1 MTVSPVPVP
10 VPASVP
16 APASPP
22 VSPSAPRPSRLGARL
37 PSFYCPLERDLVH
50 PRAKQVEVCAVE
62 WLDAFGVYPDPVERA
77 WGLATHSADFS
88 CRIIPDGS
96 VDALLLFTEWNYWAN
111 AVDDWQDSGSDE
123 VGTGAVVEHG
133 VRLLRTIEDP
143 GASVL
148 PDGPMTRALLDL
160 VRRTHALLT
169 PYELR
174 RFVEGTRDWLLGAA
188 WRAAQAEAGVMPGLN
203 DFVAMGPLANGTRF
217 SLTWSDVARGD
228 RLPAEVL
235 CSRALTALTDAAGFV
250 VSADND
256 LFSYDKDDHLEPREV
271 NLVNVLAHEENC
283 SPAEAVPLAVALRDR
298 VMVLFM
304 TLRERLEVGADAELR
319 RHLAALGHYV
329 AGSITWQS
337 RAPRYASPRNRHELP
352 LAEARF
358 AIRFADAPSRTGTE
372 PPDVPALASWWRHV
386 RD

>member
-1 MTVSPVPVP
+1 MT
-10 VPASVP
+10 AS
-16 APASPP
+16 
-22 VSPSAPRPSRLGARL
+22 PRPSLLGTRL

-50 PRAKQVEVCAVE
+50 PEAKQVEARAVE
-62 WLDAFGVYPDPVERA
+62 WLDAFGLYPDAVERA

-88 CRIIPDGS
+88 CRIIPDGK
-96 VDALLLFTEWNYWAN
+96 VEALLLFTEWNYWAN

-133 VRLLRTIEDP
+133 ARLLRTMEDP
-143 GASVL
+143 GVSLL
-148 PDGPMTRALLDL
+148 PEGPMTRALVDL
-160 VRRTHALLT
+160 VSRTHAMVT

-188 WRAAQAEAGVMPGLN
+188 WRAAQAETGTMPGLN

-217 SLTWSDVARGD
+217 SLTWSDVARAD
-228 RLPAEVL
+228 RLPADVR
-235 CSRALTALTDAAGFV
+235 CSPALTALTDAAGFV

-271 NLVNVLAHEENC
+271 NLVNVLAHQENC

-298 VMVLFM
+298 VMGLFIR
-304 TLRERLEVGADAELR
+304 LRAQLEDDADGAAGAAGELR

-329 AGSITWQS
+329 AGSIAWQS
-337 RAPRYASPRNRHELP
+337 RAPRYASPRNRYELP

-358 AIRFADAPSRTGTE
+358 AVRFADTPGVAGID
-372 PPDVPALASWWRHV
+372 PPDLPALASWWQQV
-386 RD
+386 RG

>member
-1 MTVSPVPVP
+1 M
-10 VPASVP
+10 
-16 APASPP
+16 PASP
-22 VSPSAPRPSRLGARL
+22 RPSLLGTHL

-50 PRAKQVEVCAVE
+50 PEAKQVEVRAIA
-62 WLDAFGVYPDPVERA
+62 WLDDFGIYPDPVERA
-77 WGLATHSADFS
+77 WGLATHSTDFS
-88 CRIIPDGS
+88 CRIIPGGN
-96 VDALLLFTEWNYWAN
+96 VEAVLLFTEWNYWAN

-133 VRLLRTIEDP
+133 ARLLRTIEDP

-160 VRRTHALLT
+160 VRRTHAMLT
-169 PYELR
+169 PYQLR

-188 WRAAQAEAGVMPGLN
+188 WRAAQAEAGTMPTLN

-235 CSRALTALTDAAGFV
+235 CSPALTALTDAAGFV

-271 NLVNVLAHEENC
+271 NLVNVLAQQENC
-283 SPAEAVPLAVALRDR
+283 SPAAAVPLAVALRDR
-298 VMVLFM
+298 VLVLFM
-304 TLRERLEVGADAELR
+304 TLRAQLEGGPDSPDGPDGPAGADGELR

-329 AGSITWQS
+329 AGSIAWQT
-337 RAPRYASPRNRHELP
+337 RAPRYASPRNRYELP

-358 AIRFADAPSRTGTE
+358 AVRYADAPSVDGTG
-372 PPDVPALASWWRHV
+372 PPPGLPALASWWQRL
-386 RD
+386 RE

>member
-1 MTVSPVPVP
+1 MT
-10 VPASVP
+10 AS
-16 APASPP
+16 
-22 VSPSAPRPSRLGARL
+22 SAPPPRRSLLGTRL
-37 PSFYCPLERDLVH
+37 PSFYCPLERDLLH
-50 PRAKQVEVCAVE
+50 PEAKQVEARAVE
-62 WLDAFGVYPDPVERA
+62 WLDAFGLYPDPVERA

-88 CRIIPDGS
+88 CRIIPEGN
-96 VDALLLFTEWNYWAN
+96 VEALLLFTEWNYWAN

-133 VRLLRTIEDP
+133 ARLLRTIEDP

-148 PDGPMTRALLDL
+148 PEGPMTRALLDL
-160 VRRTHALLT
+160 VGRTHALLT

-174 RFVEGTRDWLLGAA
+174 RFIEGTRDWLLGAA
-188 WRAAQAEAGVMPGLN
+188 WRAAQAEAGTMPGLN

-228 RLPAEVL
+228 RLPADVL
-235 CSRALTALTDAAGFV
+235 CSPALTALTDAAGFV

-271 NLVNVLAHEENC
+271 NLVNVLAHQENC

-298 VMVLFM
+298 VMVLF
-304 TLRERLEVGADAELR
+304 TRLRAQLEDDADAADGTHGELR

-329 AGSITWQS
+329 AGSIAWQS
-337 RAPRYASPRNRHELP
+337 SAPRYASPRNRHELP

-358 AIRFADAPSRTGTE
+358 TLRYADAPSVDGTE
-372 PPDVPALASWWRHV
+372 PPGLPALASWWRRV

>member
-1 MTVSPVPVP
+1 MTAHPR
-10 VPASVP
+10 P
-16 APASPP
+16 APPA
-22 VSPSAPRPSRLGARL
+22 VRPSLLGPRL
-37 PSFYCPLERDLVH
+37 PAFYCPLERDLVH
-50 PRAKQVEVCAVE
+50 PGAKRVEARAVE
-62 WLDAFGVYPDPVERA
+62 WLDAFGLYPDPVERA

-88 CRIIPDGS
+88 CRIVPAGS
-96 VDALLLFTEWNYWAN
+96 EEAVLLFTEWNHWAN

-143 GASVL
+143 GVSLL
-148 PDGPMTRALLDL
+148 PAGPMTRALVDL
-160 VRRTHALLT
+160 VRRTHAVLT
-169 PYELR
+169 PSELR
-174 RFVEGTRDWLLGAA
+174 RFTEGTRDWLLGAA
-188 WRAAQAEAGVMPGLN
+188 WRAAQAETGAMPTLN

-217 SLTWSDVARGD
+217 SLTWSDAARGD
-228 RLPAEVL
+228 RLPADL
-235 CSRALTALTDAAGFV
+235 LRSSALTALTDAAGFV

-271 NLVNVLAHEENC
+271 NLVNVLAHQEGC

-298 VMVLFM
+298 VMVLF
-304 TLRERLEVGADAELR
+304 TSLRARLEQGADEELR

-329 AGSITWQS
+329 AGCIAWQS
-337 RAPRYASPRNRHELP
+337 RAPRYASPRNRYELP

-358 AIRFADAPSRTGTE
+358 DIRYADGPSDTRTG
-372 PPDVPALASWWRHV
+372 PPDLPALASWWRQL

>member
-1 MTVSPVPVP
+1 M
-10 VPASVP
+10 
-16 APASPP
+16 
-22 VSPSAPRPSRLGARL
+22 

-50 PRAKQVEVCAVE
+50 PEAKQVEARAVE
-62 WLDAFGVYPDPVERA
+62 WLDAFGLYPDPVERA

-88 CRIIPDGS
+88 CRIIPDGD

-143 GASVL
+143 GAGVL
-148 PDGPMTRALLDL
+148 PDGPMTRALVDL
-160 VRRTHALLT
+160 VRRTQAMLT
-169 PYELR
+169 PHELR

-188 WRAAQAEAGVMPGLN
+188 WRAAQAEAGIMPGLN

-217 SLTWSDVARGD
+217 SLTWSDVARAD
-228 RLPAEVL
+228 RLPPDVL
-235 CSRALTALTDAAGFV
+235 HSPTLTALTDAAGFI

-271 NLVNVLAHEENC
+271 NLINVLAHHENC

-298 VMVLFM
+298 VMVLF
-304 TLRERLEVGADAELR
+304 TRLRAQVEDGADEELR
-319 RHLAALGHYV
+319 RHLAALCHYV
-329 AGSITWQS
+329 AGSIAWQT
-337 RAPRYASPRNRHELP
+337 RAPRYASPRNRYELP

-358 AIRFADAPSRTGTE
+358 EVRFADAPSVAGIE
-372 PPDVPALASWWRHV
+372 PPEIPALASWWQRV
-386 RD
+386 RG

>member
-1 MTVSPVPVP
+1 MTASTAPSP
-10 VPASVP
+10 AT
-16 APASPP
+16 PP
-22 VSPSAPRPSRLGARL
+22 SPRPSRLGPRL
-37 PSFYCPLERDLVH
+37 PAFYCPLERDLVH
-50 PRAKQVEVCAVE
+50 PEAKQVEARAVE

-88 CRIIPDGS
+88 CRIIPDGD
-96 VDALLLFTEWNYWAN
+96 VEALLLFTEWNYWAN

-133 VRLLRTIEDP
+133 VRLLRTLEDP

-160 VRRTHALLT
+160 VGRTHAMLT

-188 WRAAQAEAGVMPGLN
+188 WRAARAEAGTMPGLN
-203 DFVAMGPLANGTRF
+203 DFVSMGPLANGTRF

-235 CSRALTALTDAAGFV
+235 CSPALTALTDAAGFV

-271 NLVNVLAHEENC
+271 NLVNVLAHQENC
-283 SPAEAVPLAVALRDR
+283 SPAAAVPLAVALRDR
-298 VMVLFM
+298 VMVLF
-304 TLRERLEVGADAELR
+304 TRLRAQLENGPDRPDGPNGELR

-329 AGSITWQS
+329 AGCIAWQS

-352 LAEARF
+352 LVEAGF
-358 AIRFADAPSRTGTE
+358 EVRFADAPGYAGIG
-372 PPDVPALASWWRHV
+372 PPEVPALASWWRQV

>member
-1 MTVSPVPVP
+1 MTVS
-10 VPASVP
+10 S
-16 APASPP
+16 
-22 VSPSAPRPSRLGARL
+22 SPSPAPRPSRLGARL
-37 PSFYCPLERDLVH
+37 PSFYCPLERDLLH
-50 PRAKQVEVCAVE
+50 PEAKQVEARAVA
-62 WLDAFGVYPDPVERA
+62 WLDAFGLYPDPVERA

-88 CRIIPDGS
+88 CRIIPAGN
-96 VDALLLFTEWNYWAN
+96 VEALLLFTEWNYWAN

-123 VGTGAVVEHG
+123 VGTSAVVEHG
-133 VRLLRTIEDP
+133 ARLLRTIEDP

-148 PDGPMTRALLDL
+148 PEGTMTRALLDL
-160 VRRTHALLT
+160 VHRTHDLLT

-188 WRAAQAEAGVMPGLN
+188 WRAAQAEAGTMPGLN

-228 RLPAEVL
+228 RLPADVL
-235 CSRALTALTDAAGFV
+235 CSPALTALTDAAGFV

-271 NLVNVLAHEENC
+271 NLVNVLAHQENC

-298 VMVLFM
+298 VMVLF
-304 TLRERLEVGADAELR
+304 TRLRAQLEDDADAAGSADGADGPDGELR

-329 AGSITWQS
+329 AGSIAWQS

-358 AIRFADAPSRTGTE
+358 TLRYADAPSVGGTE
-372 PPDVPALASWWRHV
+372 PPEVPALASWWRRV

>member
-1 MTVSPVPVP
+1 ME
-10 VPASVP
+10 
-16 APASPP
+16 
-22 VSPSAPRPSRLGARL
+22 AR
-37 PSFYCPLERDLVH
+37 
-50 PRAKQVEVCAVE
+50 AVE

-88 CRIIPDGS
+88 CRIIPDGD
-96 VDALLLFTEWNYWAN
+96 VEALLLFTEWNYWAN

-133 VRLLRTIEDP
+133 VRLLRTLEDP

-160 VRRTHALLT
+160 VGRTHAMLT

-188 WRAAQAEAGVMPGLN
+188 WRAARAEAGTMPGLN
-203 DFVAMGPLANGTRF
+203 DFVSMGPLANGTRF

-235 CSRALTALTDAAGFV
+235 CSPALTALTDAAGFV

-271 NLVNVLAHEENC
+271 NLVNVLAHQENC
-283 SPAEAVPLAVALRDR
+283 SPAAAVPLAVALRDR
-298 VMVLFM
+298 VMVLF
-304 TLRERLEVGADAELR
+304 TRLRAQLENGPDRPDGPNGELR

-329 AGSITWQS
+329 AGCIAWQS

-352 LAEARF
+352 LVEAGF
-358 AIRFADAPSRTGTE
+358 EVRFADAPGYAGIG
-372 PPDVPALASWWRHV
+372 PPEVPALASWWRQV

>member
-1 MTVSPVPVP
+1 MTVS
-10 VPASVP
+10 S
-16 APASPP
+16 
-22 VSPSAPRPSRLGARL
+22 SPSPAPRPSRLGARL
-37 PSFYCPLERDLVH
+37 PSFYCPLERDLLH
-50 PRAKQVEVCAVE
+50 PEAKQVEARAVA
-62 WLDAFGVYPDPVERA
+62 WLDAFGLYPDPVERA

-88 CRIIPDGS
+88 CRIIPDGN
-96 VDALLLFTEWNYWAN
+96 VEALLLFTEWNYWAN

-123 VGTGAVVEHG
+123 VGTRAVVEHG
-133 VRLLRTIEDP
+133 ARLLRTIEDP

-148 PDGPMTRALLDL
+148 PEGTMTRALLDL
-160 VRRTHALLT
+160 VHRTHDLLT

-188 WRAAQAEAGVMPGLN
+188 WRAAQAEAGTMPGLN

-228 RLPAEVL
+228 RLPADVL
-235 CSRALTALTDAAGFV
+235 CSPALTALTDAAGFV

-271 NLVNVLAHEENC
+271 NLVNVLAHQENC

-298 VMVLFM
+298 VMVLF
-304 TLRERLEVGADAELR
+304 TRLRAQLEDDAGAADGTDGELR

-329 AGSITWQS
+329 AGSIAWQS

-352 LAEARF
+352 LAEARV
-358 AIRFADAPSRTGTE
+358 ALRYADAPSVGGTE
-372 PPDVPALASWWRHV
+372 PPEVPALASWWRRV

>member
-1 MTVSPVPVP
+1 MTS
-10 VPASVP
+10 
-16 APASPP
+16 
-22 VSPSAPRPSRLGARL
+22 PRPSRLGPRL

-50 PRAKQVEVCAVE
+50 PEAKQVEAWAVE
-62 WLDAFGVYPDPVERA
+62 WLDAFGLYPDPVERA

-88 CRIIPDGS
+88 CRIIPDGD
-96 VDALLLFTEWNYWAN
+96 VEALLLFTEWNYWAN

-133 VRLLRTIEDP
+133 ARLLRTIEDP
-143 GASVL
+143 GVSVL

-160 VRRTHALLT
+160 VGRTHAMLT

-188 WRAAQAEAGVMPGLN
+188 WRAAQAEAGTMPGLN

-228 RLPAEVL
+228 RLPADVL
-235 CSRALTALTDAAGFV
+235 CSPALTALTDAAGFV

-271 NLVNVLAHEENC
+271 NLVNVLAQQENC

-298 VMVLFM
+298 VMVLFVR
-304 TLRERLEVGADAELR
+304 LRAQLDEDADGELR
-319 RHLAALGHYV
+319 RHLAALGHYM

-337 RAPRYASPRNRHELP
+337 RAPRYASPRNRYELP
-352 LAEARF
+352 LEEAGF
-358 AIRFADAPSRTGTE
+358 AVRFADDPCVTGFE
-372 PPDVPALASWWRHV
+372 PPDLPALASWWRRV
-386 RD
+386 RG

>member
-1 MTVSPVPVP
+1 MT
-10 VPASVP
+10 
-16 APASPP
+16 ASPARAQAA
-22 VSPSAPRPSRLGARL
+22 SAPEPRSSRLGTRL

-50 PRAKQVEVCAVE
+50 PEAKRVEDLAVE

-77 WGLATHSADFS
+77 WGLATRSADFS
-88 CRIIPDGS
+88 CRIIPDGD
-96 VDALLLFTEWNYWAN
+96 VDALLLFTQWNYWAN

-143 GASVL
+143 GAAVL

-160 VRRTHALLT
+160 VRRTHAMLT

-188 WRAAQAEAGVMPGLN
+188 WRAARAETGIMPGLN

-235 CSRALTALTDAAGFV
+235 CSRVLTALTDAAGFV

-271 NLVNVLAHEENC
+271 NLVNVLAHQENC

-298 VMVLFM
+298 VLVLFM
-304 TLRERLEVGADAELR
+304 TLRARAEAGANAELR

-329 AGSITWQS
+329 AGSIAWQS
-337 RAPRYASPRNRHELP
+337 RSPRYASPRNRHELP
-352 LAEARF
+352 LPDARF
-358 AIRFADAPSRTGTE
+358 AIRFAEAPSFAGTE
-372 PPDVPALASWWRHV
+372 PPDVPALASWWQRV
-386 RD
+386 SD

>member
-1 MTVSPVPVP
+1 MTG
-10 VPASVP
+10 
-16 APASPP
+16 
-22 VSPSAPRPSRLGARL
+22 APRPRPSLLGRRL
-37 PSFYCPLERDLVH
+37 PPFYCPLERDLVH
-50 PRAKQVEVCAVE
+50 PEAKRVADRAVE

-88 CRIIPDGS
+88 CRIIPGGN
-96 VDALLLFTEWNYWAN
+96 VEALVLFSEWNYWAN
-111 AVDDWQDSGSDE
+111 AVDDWQDSGSEE
-123 VGTGAVVEHG
+123 VGTAAVVEHG
-133 VRLLRTIEDP
+133 ARLLRTIEDP

-160 VRRTHALLT
+160 VHRTHAMLA

-188 WRAAQAEAGVMPGLN
+188 WRAARAEAGSMPGLN

-228 RLPAEVL
+228 RPAADVL
-235 CSRALTALTDAAGFV
+235 CSPAVTVLTDAAGFV

-271 NLVNVLAHEENC
+271 NLVNVLAQQECC

-298 VMVLFM
+298 VMVLFL
-304 TLRERLEVGADAELR
+304 TLRAQLEEDGADGELR

-337 RAPRYASPRNRHELP
+337 RAPRYASPRNRYELP
-352 LAEARF
+352 LVEAGF
-358 AIRFADAPSRTGTE
+358 EVRFADAPAAAGAE
-372 PPDVPALASWWRHV
+372 PPDLPALASWWRLL
-386 RD
+386 RG